1 MDNFLALTLTGKKPV
16 ITEREINGVRWRW
29 LGDGVLELTPLTPP
43 QGALV
48 ISAGIHGNETAPVEM
63 LDALLGA
70 ISHGEIPLRWR
81 LLVILGNPPALK
93 QGKRYCHSDMNRMF
107 GGRWQLFAESG
118 ETCRARELEQ
128 CLEDFYD
135 QGKESVR
142 WHLDLHTAIRGSLH
156 PQFGVLPQRD
166 IPWDE
171 KFLTTALFVASTL
184 ALGAA
189 NLAHAADTT
198 TAAPADAKPMMHH
211 KGKFGPHQDMMFKDL
226 NLTDAQKQQIREIM
240 KGQRDQ
246 MKRPP
251 LEERRAMHDII
262 ASDTFDKVKA
272 EAQIAKMEEQ
282 RKANMLAHME
292 TQNKIY
298 NILTP
303 EQKKQFNANFEK
315 RLTERPA
322 AKGKMPATAE

>member
-1 MDNFLALTLTGKKPV
+1 MRKL
-16 ITEREINGVRWRW
+16 
-29 LGDGVLELTPLTPP
+29 
-43 QGALV
+43 
-48 ISAGIHGNETAPVEM
+48 
-63 LDALLGA
+63 
-70 ISHGEIPLRWR
+70 
-81 LLVILGNPPALK
+81 
-93 QGKRYCHSDMNRMF
+93 
-107 GGRWQLFAESG
+107 
-118 ETCRARELEQ
+118 
-128 CLEDFYD
+128 
-135 QGKESVR
+135 
-142 WHLDLHTAIRGSLH
+142 
-156 PQFGVLPQRD
+156 
-166 IPWDE
+166 
-171 KFLTTALFVASTL
+171 TALFVASTL

-226 NLTDAQKQQIREIM
+226 NLTDAQKQQIREI
-240 KGQRDQ
+240 
-246 MKRPP
+246 
-251 LEERRAMHDII
+251 I
-262 ASDTFDKVKA
+262 ASDTFDKAKA

>member
-1 MDNFLALTLTGKKPV
+1 MRKL
-16 ITEREINGVRWRW
+16 
-29 LGDGVLELTPLTPP
+29 
-43 QGALV
+43 
-48 ISAGIHGNETAPVEM
+48 
-63 LDALLGA
+63 
-70 ISHGEIPLRWR
+70 
-81 LLVILGNPPALK
+81 
-93 QGKRYCHSDMNRMF
+93 
-107 GGRWQLFAESG
+107 
-118 ETCRARELEQ
+118 
-128 CLEDFYD
+128 
-135 QGKESVR
+135 
-142 WHLDLHTAIRGSLH
+142 
-156 PQFGVLPQRD
+156 
-166 IPWDE
+166 
-171 KFLTTALFVASTL
+171 TALFVASTL
-184 ALGAA
+184 AFGAA

-198 TAAPADAKPMMHH
+198 TAAPADGKPMMHH
-211 KGKFGPHQDMMFKDL
+211 KGKFGPHHDMMFKDL

-262 ASDTFDKVKA
+262 ASDTFDKAKA

-282 RKANMLAHME
+282 RKANMLAHLE

-322 AKGKMPATAE
+322 TKGKMPATAE